1 MNRGEIDF
9 KYEKPTVGFLDKIPD
24 PVGFL
29 GTCPGTYPV
38 QPWFILKQLSHWSH
52 LNGFLHSVF
61 SNDLQDSF
69 YEIFYETHY
78 I

>member
-1 MNRGEIDF
+1 MNRGKTDF

-38 QPWFILKQLSHWSH
+38 QPWLIDPKFNTHIIYVIKIHQTKKPEKIIIRIWT
-52 LNGFLHSVF
+52 FDK
-61 SNDLQDSF
+61 SNF
-69 YEIFYETHY
+69 
-78 I
+78 